1 VKTIAVKSL
10 KAGKVDVK
18 CNGKVYK
25 LTFKGAGTQNI
36 KL

>member
-1 VKTIAVKSL
+1 MKSIAVKSL
-10 KAGKVDVK
+10 EAGKVDVK

-25 LTFKGAGTQNI
+25 LTFKSAGTQNI